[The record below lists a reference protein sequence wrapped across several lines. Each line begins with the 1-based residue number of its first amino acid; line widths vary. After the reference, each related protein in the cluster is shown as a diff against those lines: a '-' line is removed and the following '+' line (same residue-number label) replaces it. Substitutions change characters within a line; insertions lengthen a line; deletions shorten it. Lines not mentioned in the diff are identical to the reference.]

1 MKHNWEYKPVSEVF
15 ETVTDFVA
23 AGSFAD
29 LRDNVIYN
37 SEKDFAQLIRTTDLK
52 NNFSNQQF
60 VYVNEHAFNYL
71 WRVNLSEEC
80 IILPN
85 IGNCGEVYY
94 LHPSMLVY
102 PNNVLGP
109 NAIMVRSKSHN
120 QKYLAFALKGSI
132 FQRQLSQIISQV
144 AQSKFNKT
152 NLKKLLL
159 PVPPMEVQE
168 QIVAELDKINEV
180 IANCRE
186 LLRNLDALALS
197 LFYDFFGDP
206 ITNSKGW
213 EIKPLKDAVIEMF
226 LGPFGSALKTDCY
239 VPEEDSFAMVYEQKH
254 AIKKTLAQEN
264 NFINEDKFF
273 ALKRFEVLPFDF
285 IMSCR
290 GTIGQL
296 YQVPENAPRGIIH
309 PSVMKIRLNSSTY
322 GSVFFKFLLP
332 IIIKEQQTKG
342 NCVQMAITA
351 KELSAKK
358 LPVPPFSLQEKF
370 ADRIEQIEAQKKV
383 LENTIAELQTLLDS
397 RMDYW
402 FN

>member
-1 MKHNWEYKPVSEVF
+1 MKHNLTKGRMDDFFILRMGKTPPRDNSDYWLNGTNNWVAISDMGKSKYISSTSECITDKGIADCNMVPVPANTVVMSFKLSIGKTAITSKPIFTNEAIMSFLPKTE
-15 ETVTDFVA
+15 
-23 AGSFAD
+23 FAD
-29 LRDNVIYN
+29 NILVDYIY
-37 SEKDFAQLIRTTDLK
+37 
-52 NNFSNQQF
+52 
-60 VYVNEHAFNYL
+60 
-71 WRVNLSEEC
+71 
-80 IILPN
+80 
-85 IGNCGEVYY
+85 YY
-94 LHPSMLVY
+94 LLGHRWGGTGKKAVMGVTLNKASLSATPFSFPSLADQKQ
-102 PNNVLGP
+102 
-109 NAIMVRSKSHN
+109 AI
-120 QKYLAFALKGSI
+120 
-132 FQRQLSQIISQV
+132 
-144 AQSKFNKT
+144 
-152 NLKKLLL
+152 
-159 PVPPMEVQE
+159 
-168 QIVAELDKINEV
+168 AELDKINEV
-180 IANCRE
+180 ISDCRE
-186 LLRNLDALALS
+186 LLRNLDALSQS

-206 ITNSKGW
+206 ITNPKGW

-254 AIKKTLAQEN
+254 AIKKTLKQEN

-351 KELSAKK
+351 KELGAKK
-358 LPVPPFSLQEKF
+358 LPVPPLSLQEQF
-370 ADRIEQIEAQKKV
+370 AARIEQIEAQKKTV
-383 LENTIAELQTLLDS
+383 IETTTTLKTLLDS
-397 RMDYW
+397 RMDYY
-402 FN
+402 FG

>member
-1 MKHNWEYKPVSEVF
+1 MKHNWEYKQLGDICSILMGQSPSSDSYNDESKGLPF
-15 ETVTDFVA
+15 FQGCSDFGKIYPSVTKFCSKPIRVA
-23 AGSFAD
+23 A
-29 LRDNVIYN
+29 
-37 SEKDFAQLIRTTDLK
+37 EKDIL
-52 NNFSNQQF
+52 FSVRAPIGTMNIANVPCCIGRGLCSF
-60 VYVNEHAFNYL
+60 RIHAP
-71 WRVNLSEEC
+71 NL
-80 IILPN
+80 
-85 IGNCGEVYY
+85 
-94 LHPSMLVY
+94 
-102 PNNVLGP
+102 
-109 NAIMVRSKSHN
+109 
-120 QKYLAFALKGSI
+120 QKYLFYALNVTKPKIIEKGTGST
-132 FQRQLSQIISQV
+132 FKAVNKDVLFRHII
-144 AQSKFNKT
+144 
-152 NLKKLLL
+152 

-168 QIVAELDKINEV
+168 QIVAELDKINET
-180 IANCRE
+180 IEDCRE
-186 LLRNLDALALS
+186 LLRNLDALAQS

-206 ITNSKGW
+206 ITNTKGW

-351 KELSAKK
+351 KELGAKK

>member
-1 MKHNWEYKPVSEVF
+1 MNHNWEYKTFTDIATSITPRIKVDKSDYLLEGPV
-15 ETVTDFVA
+15 
-23 AGSFAD
+23 
-29 LRDNVIYN
+29 
-37 SEKDFAQLIRTTDLK
+37 
-52 NNFSNQQF
+52 
-60 VYVNEHAFNYL
+60 
-71 WRVNLSEEC
+71 
-80 IILPN
+80 P
-85 IGNCGEVYY
+85 
-94 LHPSMLVY
+94 
-102 PNNVLGP
+102 
-109 NAIMVRSKSHN
+109 
-120 QKYLAFALKGSI
+120 
-132 FQRQLSQIISQV
+132 IISQEESYISGYWDNFDDITPHHGPV
-144 AQSKFNKT
+144 VIFGDHSRVLKYVDCDFVVGADGVKIISPKDSICAKFLFYY
-152 NLKKLLL
+152 LKWYNIPSLGYSRHFKLIKDATF
-159 PVPPMEVQE
+159 PVPSMETQR
-168 QIVAELDKINEV
+168 QIVAELDKINET
-180 IANCRE
+180 IEDCRE
-186 LLRNLDALALS
+186 LLRNLDVLAQS

-206 ITNSKGW
+206 IINSKGW

-264 NFINEDKFF
+264 HFINEDKFF

-309 PSVMKIRLNSSTY
+309 PSVMKIRLNSSIY
-322 GSVFFKFLLP
+322 DSVFFKFLLP

-351 KELSAKK
+351 KELGAKK

-383 LENTIAELQTLLDS
+383 VENTIAELQTLLDS

>member
-1 MKHNWEYKPVSEVF
+1 MKHNLTKGRMDDFFILRMGKTPPRDNSDYWLNGTNNWVAISDMGKSKYISATSECITDKGIADCNMVPVPTNTVIMSFKLSIGKTAITSKPIFTNEAIMSFLPKTE
-15 ETVTDFVA
+15 
-23 AGSFAD
+23 FAD
-29 LRDNVIYN
+29 NILVDYIY
-37 SEKDFAQLIRTTDLK
+37 
-52 NNFSNQQF
+52 
-60 VYVNEHAFNYL
+60 
-71 WRVNLSEEC
+71 
-80 IILPN
+80 
-85 IGNCGEVYY
+85 YY
-94 LHPSMLVY
+94 LLGHRWGGTGKKAVMGVTLNKASLSATPFSFPSLADQKQ
-102 PNNVLGP
+102 
-109 NAIMVRSKSHN
+109 AI
-120 QKYLAFALKGSI
+120 
-132 FQRQLSQIISQV
+132 
-144 AQSKFNKT
+144 
-152 NLKKLLL
+152 
-159 PVPPMEVQE
+159 
-168 QIVAELDKINEV
+168 AELNKINET
-180 IANCRE
+180 IEDCRE
-186 LLRNLDALALS
+186 LLRNLDALAQS

-264 NFINEDKFF
+264 HFINEDKFF

-351 KELSAKK
+351 KELGAKK
-358 LPVPPFSLQEKF
+358 LPVPPLELQEKF
-370 ADRIEQIEAQKKV
+370 AERIEQIEEQKKV
-383 LENTIAELQTLLDS
+383 VENTSAELQTLLDS

>member
-1 MKHNWEYKPVSEVF
+1 MKHNWEYKQLGDICSILMGQSPSSDSYNDESKGLPF
-15 ETVTDFVA
+15 FQGCSDFGKIYPSVTKFCSKPIRVA
-23 AGSFAD
+23 A
-29 LRDNVIYN
+29 
-37 SEKDFAQLIRTTDLK
+37 EKDIL
-52 NNFSNQQF
+52 FSVRAPIGTMNIANVPCCIGRGLCSF
-60 VYVNEHAFNYL
+60 RIHAP
-71 WRVNLSEEC
+71 NL
-80 IILPN
+80 
-85 IGNCGEVYY
+85 
-94 LHPSMLVY
+94 
-102 PNNVLGP
+102 
-109 NAIMVRSKSHN
+109 
-120 QKYLAFALKGSI
+120 QKYSFYALNVTKPKIIEKGTGST
-132 FQRQLSQIISQV
+132 FKAVNKDVLFRHII
-144 AQSKFNKT
+144 
-152 NLKKLLL
+152 
-159 PVPPMEVQE
+159 PVPPREVQE
-168 QIVAELDKINEV
+168 RIVAELDKINET
-180 IANCRE
+180 IEDCRE
-186 LLRNLDALALS
+186 LLRNLDALSQS

-351 KELSAKK
+351 KELGAKK

-370 ADRIEQIEAQKKV
+370 AERIEQIEAQKKAV
-383 LENTIAELQTLLDS
+383 ESTIAELQTLLDS

>member
-1 MKHNWEYKPVSEVF
+1 MKHNWEYKRLGSFLKTTSGGTPLKGVSEYYDGGTIPWLRSGEVCQKEISDCEIYITQKAIDESSAKF
-15 ETVTDFVA
+15 VPANSVVIAMYGATAGQVGIIRRTMTTNQAICSIFPSSYYNQDFLYYYLSSAKGKLVEQAYGA
-23 AGSFAD
+23 A
-29 LRDNVIYN
+29 
-37 SEKDFAQLIRTTDLK
+37 Q
-52 NNFSNQQF
+52 
-60 VYVNEHAFNYL
+60 
-71 WRVNLSEEC
+71 
-80 IILPN
+80 PN
-85 IGNCGEVYY
+85 I
-94 LHPSMLVY
+94 SQ
-102 PNNVLGP
+102 
-109 NAIMVRSKSHN
+109 AIIK
-120 QKYLAFALKGSI
+120 ALNI
-132 FQRQLSQIISQV
+132 
-144 AQSKFNKT
+144 
-152 NLKKLLL
+152 
-159 PVPPMEVQE
+159 PVPPMVVQE
-168 QIVAELDKINEV
+168 HIVAELDKINET
-180 IANCRE
+180 IEDCRE
-186 LLRNLDALALS
+186 LLRNLDALAQS

-254 AIKKTLAQEN
+254 AIKKTLKQEN

-351 KELSAKK
+351 KELGAKK
-358 LPVPPFSLQEKF
+358 LPVPPLELQEKF
-370 ADRIEQIEAQKKV
+370 AERIEQIEAQKKTV
-383 LENTIAELQTLLDS
+383 ENTIAELQTLLDS